1 VALTRISDVDAL
13 HRYLHIAMQLEHA
26 TIPPYL
32 TALYSIHP
40 GTNIDASNVLRVV
53 AVEEM
58 LHLTLVANLLNAIG
72 GSPDLTAPDFVP
84 TYPAFLPDG
93 ETDFQV
99 DRQRFSPAAIDT
111 FLNIER
117 PDGAADEESRILAR
131 PEGVTITL
139 LATPEDQAM
148 RFYSIGDF
156 YEEIR
161 RGLEALQA
169 ERAGSGETL
178 FVGDPARQVTPEYY
192 YSGGGELVAVT
203 DGESASAAIRIIAEQ
218 GEGLGGGIFDYEGE
232 LAHYYRFRQLQHGRY
247 YQEGDGPAEPT
258 GPPIDIDWNA
268 VYPVKKNASVD
279 DFPEGSELHEAAVA
293 FNREYAVFLG
303 LLTRAY
309 GGRPELFVDAVAGMF
324 RLRDGMLKLIRNP
337 IPGGDGLTAAPTFE
351 VARVLAGGR
360 A

>member
-1 VALTRISDVDAL
+1 
-13 HRYLHIAMQLEHA
+13 MQLEHA

-192 YSGGGELVAVT
+192 YSGGGELV
-203 DGESASAAIRIIAEQ
+203 
-218 GEGLGGGIFDYEGE
+218 
-232 LAHYYRFRQLQHGRY
+232 
-247 YQEGDGPAEPT
+247 
-258 GPPIDIDWNA
+258 
-268 VYPVKKNASVD
+268 
-279 DFPEGSELHEAAVA
+279 
-293 FNREYAVFLG
+293 
-303 LLTRAY
+303 
-309 GGRPELFVDAVAGMF
+309 
-324 RLRDGMLKLIRNP
+324 
-337 IPGGDGLTAAPTFE
+337 
-351 VARVLAGGR
+351 
-360 A
+360 